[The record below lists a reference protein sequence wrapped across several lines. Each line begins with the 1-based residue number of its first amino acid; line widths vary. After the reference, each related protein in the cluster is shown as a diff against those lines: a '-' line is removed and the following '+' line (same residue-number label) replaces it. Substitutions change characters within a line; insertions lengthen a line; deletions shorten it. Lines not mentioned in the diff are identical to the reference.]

1 MTCWP
6 NAKRNTAMLDENG
19 SQLKEGDERDAQ
31 EFNIRILHQVY
42 WTQRAIAQA
51 LGVSLHRVHK
61 TIRERKMAE
70 AA

>member
-1 MTCWP
+1 
-6 NAKRNTAMLDENG
+6 MLDENG
-19 SQLKEGDERDAQ
+19 SQLMEGDDRSAQ
-31 EFNIRILHQVY
+31 ESNIRILHQVY

-61 TIRERKMAE
+61 TIREQKMAR

>member
-1 MTCWP
+1 
-6 NAKRNTAMLDENG
+6 MLDENG
-19 SQLKEGDERDAQ
+19 SQLKEGDEKSAQ

-42 WTQRAIAQA
+42 WPQRAIAQA

-61 TIRERKMAE
+61 TIREKKMARI